1 MINDSDQILG
11 DRMSRTQSKEAR
23 IGGAKAVVT
32 PLYERLPHGPHRLG
46 TEEVIRNQRTR
57 MHGAMIE
64 AVAANG
70 YEGTSVKQVVSLAGV
85 SRRSFYEQF
94 ANKQECFLATYDV
107 IAGRGAGRVS
117 AAYRAANGG
126 VEDRMHAAFGELGQ
140 AIGTNWNSANL
151 VILEAP
157 KVGAPALLR
166 LRRASATFE
175 QMLSATYEH
184 GSTASPLPAPVIRGI
199 AGGLH
204 AAMSK
209 CLREGSPEMAPQLA
223 EEMFEWTLLFQT
235 PSAKKL
241 AERLSERARLALVQ
255 GRKAPNG
262 TAAGA
267 HVTRERDDR
276 TRLLEQALRLAV
288 LEGYRELSAPQIA
301 DAADV
306 PIDAFFEFFDGKDAC
321 FIAAL
326 EMLGDQLK
334 DMASDPDLRGGEWP
348 QAVRRTIGEL
358 MRYLAEHPIYAHT
371 IAEGAFAAGPEA
383 AARNLRM
390 AYSVAARLTEGA
402 PEEARS
408 VLVVQG
414 VAGALSHTIRCQ
426 VASGQ
431 IQLLSVLSDY
441 LTYIVLTP
449 FIGAEAAAALLVEE
463 DS

>member
-1 MINDSDQILG
+1 
-11 DRMSRTQSKEAR
+11 MSRTER
-23 IGGAKAVVT
+23 TGAGTGAGKMAFA
-32 PLYERLPHGPHRLG
+32 PLYQRLPHGPHRLG
-46 TEEVIRNQRTR
+46 QEAVVHNQRTR

-70 YEGTSVKQVVSLAGV
+70 YERTSVKQVVALAGV

-94 ANKQECFLATYDV
+94 ANKQECFLATYDL
-107 IAGRGAGRVS
+107 IASQSAGRIG
-117 AAYRAANGG
+117 AAYRKAQGP
-126 VEDRMHAAFGELGQ
+126 VENRLHAAFGELGE
-140 AIGTNWNSANL
+140 AMGANWNSANL

-166 LRRASATFE
+166 LRRASQTFE
-175 QMLSATYEH
+175 QMLATCFEQ
-184 GSTASPLPAPVIRGI
+184 GSTSAPLPGPVIRGI

-209 CLREGSPEMAPQLA
+209 CLREGSPEMAPELA

-235 PSAKKL
+235 PAAKQL
-241 AERLSERARLALVQ
+241 AERLSERARLALLE
-255 GRKAPNG
+255 GRKAP
-262 TAAGA
+262 AGA
-267 HVTRERDDR
+267 IAADAAVQFELDERL
-276 TRLLEQALRLAV
+276 RLLEQALRLAV

-301 DAADV
+301 DAANV
-306 PIDAFFEFFDGKDAC
+306 PIDSFFELFESKDEC

-334 DMASDPDLRGGEWP
+334 SLARDPDLRGADWP
-348 QAVRRTIGEL
+348 QAVRRTVREL
-358 MRYLAEHPIYAHT
+358 MRYLADRPIYAHT
-371 IAEGAFAAGPEA
+371 MAEGAVAAGPEA
-383 AARNLRM
+383 AALNVRL
-390 AYSVAARLTEGA
+390 AYGLAARLTEGA

-414 VAGALSHTIRCQ
+414 VAGALLHTIRCQ

-441 LTYIVLTP
+441 LTYIVLAP
-449 FIGAEAAAALLVEE
+449 FVGAEQAAALLVEE
-463 DS
+463 EP